1 MNKIVFV
8 SENKRMI
15 EKMTAI
21 LNSRHDLNLQLLS
34 ISHLK
39 EALDNIRLFKAKVVI
54 LDASQGGVSGEQANL
69 LVQAKTVSS
78 VSKCIILVD
87 SERENYVDEGTS
99 TEEYVIYDEEMD
111 QLFNKLL
118 EYQDT

>member
-15 EKMTAI
+15 EKITAI

-34 ISHLK
+34 ISYLK
-39 EALDNIRLFKAKVVI
+39 EALDNIRLFKAEVVI
-54 LDASQGGVSGEQANL
+54 LDALQGGVSDEQANL
-69 LVQAKTVSS
+69 LVQAKTVLS

-87 SERENYVDEGTS
+87 SVRENYVGEGTS
-99 TEEYVIYDEEMD
+99 PEEYVIYDEEME

-118 EYQDT
+118 EYQNT